1 MQHSSEQQA
10 QVLADLENCD
20 EVRLQHVS
28 ICQNLLKPLL
38 PLHPCEAGLK
48 SQDKEEHGRDRGDR
62 LLLIVLGLQDDLK
75 KGGRRL
81 TIKMMMVSSTWKT
94 TPNQWESEDTM
105 LVMPRTL
112 MTVSDPL
119 TSTSF
124 PVVYKERAGRLPGS
138 FK

>member
-1 MQHSSEQQA
+1 
-10 QVLADLENCD
+10 
-20 EVRLQHVS
+20 
-28 ICQNLLKPLL
+28 
-38 PLHPCEAGLK
+38 
-48 SQDKEEHGRDRGDR
+48 
-62 LLLIVLGLQDDLK
+62 
-75 KGGRRL
+75 
-81 TIKMMMVSSTWKT
+81 MMVSSTWKT

-138 FK
+138 FKRQFS

>member
-1 MQHSSEQQA
+1 
-10 QVLADLENCD
+10 
-20 EVRLQHVS
+20 
-28 ICQNLLKPLL
+28 
-38 PLHPCEAGLK
+38 
-48 SQDKEEHGRDRGDR
+48 
-62 LLLIVLGLQDDLK
+62 
-75 KGGRRL
+75 
-81 TIKMMMVSSTWKT
+81 MMVSSTWKT